1 MTTFTIDMPTVLLFL
16 FFGNLVTA
24 GLLAIYSNDSV
35 SYRTYHHFLT
45 GKLLQSIAW
54 ILLAMRG
61 QIPDVISAHVGN
73 SLLLA
78 GIAFEALAIISVEKH
93 KKKWGAYY
101 AIIVVV
107 FIVIFWGFARQPN
120 QYVYISSAFAATIFL
135 TVAILVLQDVKKT
148 ALRYTLSVIYTVSS
162 LILLVRGTNAFLH
175 SDYKL
180 MTNEFSQNLTFLS
193 TYFLMIINGS
203 GFLLLLREHTDELL
217 KVANQELELL
227 AHIDS
232 LTNLANRRKFRE
244 HLTYS
249 ILESRRRTE
258 PLTLIMADIDFFKKY
273 NDYYGHIFGDKCL
286 VQVAEE
292 LQQQCQRGTDL
303 IARFGGEE
311 FAIVLINTD
320 ITKACLLA
328 EAIHKR
334 IRDLAIPHAD
344 SDVSD
349 CVTLSMGIFSATPT
363 SSEHDYDWFIIEADR
378 RLYDAKHAGRNQ
390 SIFS

>member
-1 MTTFTIDMPTVLLFL
+1 MPTVLLFL

-120 QYVYISSAFAATIFL
+120 QYVYISSVFAATIFL

-217 KVANQELELL
+217 KVANQELEQL

>member
-120 QYVYISSAFAATIFL
+120 QYVYISSVFAATIFL

-217 KVANQELELL
+217 KVANQELEQL